1 MPKQDHTPAVSLF
14 SFQDIITSITGI
26 MFLVVLLL
34 LLFILE
40 AEPEAAGREPRE
52 KLKEAAARVEE
63 LRRQLDLNRAADR
76 ELLRKIGEYRRND
89 PRLLQQR
96 HEELQRQVR
105 ELSAEAAQNES
116 EAKKLETELAGLRR
130 DQEAAEKRREELRL
144 QLKAAGQRETEL
156 RGELEQAENRELR
169 RRRLVPYTVDGDF
182 GMDPVLAEC
191 GPDGIRA
198 LALAD
203 KSVHD
208 FRRPEALTY
217 FESVE
222 AFMSWARTL
231 DASRVYFCVLVKP
244 AAFRYAEVTASQ
256 LQAAGF
262 RRGLE
267 VMPSDES
274 TIFGEEAR

>member
-1 MPKQDHTPAVSLF
+1 
-14 SFQDIITSITGI
+14 
-26 MFLVVLLL
+26 
-34 LLFILE
+34 
-40 AEPEAAGREPRE
+40 
-52 KLKEAAARVEE
+52 
-63 LRRQLDLNRAADR
+63 
-76 ELLRKIGEYRRND
+76 
-89 PRLLQQR
+89 
-96 HEELQRQVR
+96 
-105 ELSAEAAQNES
+105 
-116 EAKKLETELAGLRR
+116 
-130 DQEAAEKRREELRL
+130 
-144 QLKAAGQRETEL
+144 
-156 RGELEQAENRELR
+156 
-169 RRRLVPYTVDGDF
+169 
-182 GMDPVLAEC
+182 
-191 GPDGIRA
+191 
-198 LALAD
+198 
-203 KSVHD
+203 VHD

>member
-96 HEELQRQVR
+96 REELQRQP
-105 ELSAEAAQNES
+105 
-116 EAKKLETELAGLRR
+116 
-130 DQEAAEKRREELRL
+130 KRR
-144 QLKAAGQRETEL
+144 KM
-156 RGELEQAENRELR
+156 NR
-169 RRRLVPYTVDGDF
+169 RRRSWKRNWPDSGAIWRRRRNAGRNF
-182 GMDPVLAEC
+182 GF
-191 GPDGIRA
+191 
-198 LALAD
+198 
-203 KSVHD
+203 S
-208 FRRPEALTY
+208 
-217 FESVE
+217 
-222 AFMSWARTL
+222 
-231 DASRVYFCVLVKP
+231 
-244 AAFRYAEVTASQ
+244 
-256 LQAAGF
+256 
-262 RRGLE
+262 
-267 VMPSDES
+267 
-274 TIFGEEAR
+274 

>member
-63 LRRQLDLNRAADR
+63 LRRQLDLNRAADH

-96 HEELQRQVR
+96 REELQRQAR
-105 ELSAEAAQNES
+105 ELSAEA
-116 EAKKLETELAGLRR
+116 ELAGLRR
-130 DQEAAEKRREELRL
+130 DLEAAEKRREELRL

-208 FRRPEALTY
+208 FRRPGALTY